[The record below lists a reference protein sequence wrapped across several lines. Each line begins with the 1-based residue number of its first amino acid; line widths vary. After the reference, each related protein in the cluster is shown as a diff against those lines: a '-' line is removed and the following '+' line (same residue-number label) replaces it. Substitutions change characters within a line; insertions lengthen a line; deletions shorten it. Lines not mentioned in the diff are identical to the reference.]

1 MVNGSDYPLPAVCF
15 LNPTMELLRK
25 GFISKAEQEALD
37 EIYGYNP
44 LLFDFVVK
52 RTIRHPKQPD
62 LRFPESM
69 FVSIDARR
77 RAAEQD

>member
-1 MVNGSDYPLPAVCF
+1 MVNGSDYPLPAVSF

-52 RTIRHPKQPD
+52 RTIRHPTQPD
-62 LRFPESM
+62 LRLPDSM